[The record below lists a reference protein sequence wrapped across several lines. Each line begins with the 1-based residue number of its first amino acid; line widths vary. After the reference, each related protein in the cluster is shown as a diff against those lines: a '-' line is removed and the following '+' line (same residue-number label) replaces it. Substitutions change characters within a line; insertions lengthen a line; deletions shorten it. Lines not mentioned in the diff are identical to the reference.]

1 MSADER
7 GTTGPAGEGADAS
20 EPGHG
25 SGGQSAE
32 GRRADSAGAS
42 GDASRGPFE
51 DTFTRRGLLQWSVPV
66 ILAVTLPKTAYVQS
80 GGHGDAGH
88 GDAGHGDA
96 GHSDTGHSDV
106 HADSHSDTG
115 HTDTGHTDTGQTV
128 HLDSPHIDTHIDTP
142 HVDTNITVHADTPHG
157 DFHGDQAHVDHTD
170 MA

>member
-88 GDAGHGDA
+88 GDAGH
-96 GHSDTGHSDV
+96 SDTGHSDV